1 MNDAITISLTK
12 SEKDIL
18 AFVLVSVIYS
28 HKAQLDT
35 MKDDN
40 EDKDIDKVESEMESL
55 IAVLRKLGE
64 IDSEYLSISNGDES
78 VNNSLH

>member
-18 AFVLVSVIYS
+18 AYALVCVIYS
-28 HKAQLDT
+28 QRKQLT
-35 MKDDN
+35 IMKDSD
-40 EDKDIDKVESEMESL
+40 DKDVDKAENEMESL

-64 IDSEYLSISNGDES
+64 IDSEYLSIGDVDES
-78 VNNSLH
+78 VHNSLH